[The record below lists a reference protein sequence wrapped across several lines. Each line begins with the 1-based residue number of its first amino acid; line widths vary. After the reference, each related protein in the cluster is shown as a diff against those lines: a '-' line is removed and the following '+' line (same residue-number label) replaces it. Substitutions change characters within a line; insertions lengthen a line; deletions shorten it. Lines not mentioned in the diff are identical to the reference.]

1 MKEPNLH
8 LKISNPETSE
18 VLIPFQKEK
27 ASDIPTIKLTFCNT
41 TITTKKENVEFY
53 NYMEHLEKYG
63 FLWKDSALELRYSVE
78 FSRDKK
84 KKISKKNDYGKKHL
98 KKIIRR

>member
-1 MKEPNLH
+1 
-8 LKISNPETSE
+8 
-18 VLIPFQKEK
+18 
-27 ASDIPTIKLTFCNT
+27 
-41 TITTKKENVEFY
+41 
-53 NYMEHLEKYG
+53 MEHLEKYR

>member
-18 VLIPFQKEK
+18 VIIPFQKEK
-27 ASDIPTIKLTFCNT
+27 ASDIPTIKLTFYNI

-53 NYMEHLEKYG
+53 NYIEHLEKYR

-84 KKISKKNDYGKKHL
+84 KQ
-98 KKIIRR
+98 